1 MANGAVILR
10 RSAAAVVERA
20 AAGARST
27 RKALTRFAPRAQAF
41 AAPPDAEAAAVRAV
55 RNVGSFRVHYAAL
68 LWGLLL
74 ASLAPRHRASMLF
87 LMAAS
92 KLVLAYGVLLRV
104 FPNSALLRRVLDRR
118 LVLGLFLLAVL
129 LELAATDA
137 LGCLF
142 SAMALGLPIVLLHA
156 VFRVRDD
163 LLLAEEG
170 SAAAAANG
178 GDTPEKKEEG
188 DLESG
193 PSR

>member
-27 RKALTRFAPRAQAF
+27 

-142 SAMALGLPIVLLHA
+142 AAMALGLPIVLLHA